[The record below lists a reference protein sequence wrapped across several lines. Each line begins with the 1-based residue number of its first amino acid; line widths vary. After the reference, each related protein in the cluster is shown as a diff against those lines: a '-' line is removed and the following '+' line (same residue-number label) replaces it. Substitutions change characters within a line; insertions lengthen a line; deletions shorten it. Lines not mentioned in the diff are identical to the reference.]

1 MIVSI
6 FSPSAGAVKPR
17 RHSRILRADITAP
30 EIDPALR
37 AFGRHIAR
45 SHRKGRGVH
54 IPAMKNTAL
63 GQVGEPAEFGKNRTL
78 RFSGHP

>member
-1 MIVSI
+1 MIFSI

-45 SHRKGRGVH
+45 SHRKAQASAPDLILLEQTH
-54 IPAMKNTAL
+54 L
-63 GQVGEPAEFGKNRTL
+63 LF
-78 RFSGHP
+78 